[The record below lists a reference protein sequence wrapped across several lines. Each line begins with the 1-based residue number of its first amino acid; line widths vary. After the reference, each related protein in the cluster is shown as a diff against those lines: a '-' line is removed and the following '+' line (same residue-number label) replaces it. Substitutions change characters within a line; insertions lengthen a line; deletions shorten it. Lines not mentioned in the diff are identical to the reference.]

1 MYVCSYTCTYQLVQ
15 VAYAA
20 IHGVEVDPDSR
31 DANTNQEG
39 REVTKKFIS
48 EYLTGV
54 STTPSI
60 VEPCIVAV
68 SLYCTIVTIPS
79 SSSYYCTYNL
89 YS

>member
-1 MYVCSYTCTYQLVQ
+1 MYDQQCKLARFPVCTSIYQLVQ
-15 VAYAA
+15 IAYAA

-31 DANTNQEG
+31 DACTNQNG
-39 REVTKKFIS
+39 IEVTKKFIS

-68 SLYCTIVTIPS
+68 SCF
-79 SSSYYCTYNL
+79 
-89 YS
+89 